1 VTAVRTANAID
12 TMCRLFEEVAE
23 CVQEGVANHVVVER
37 DADAK
42 GSVENHEDYAKIG
55 IAGGT

>member
-12 TMCRLFEEVAE
+12 TVCRLFEEVAE
-23 CVQEGVANHVVVER
+23 CVQEGVANHVVIER

-42 GSVENHEDYAKIG
+42 GSVENHEDHAKIG